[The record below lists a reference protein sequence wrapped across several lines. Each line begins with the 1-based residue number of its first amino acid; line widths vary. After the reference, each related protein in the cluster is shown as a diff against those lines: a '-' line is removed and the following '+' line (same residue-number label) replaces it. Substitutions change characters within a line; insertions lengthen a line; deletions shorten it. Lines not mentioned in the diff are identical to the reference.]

1 MYGDFFFGVV
11 ASVPAALWCHFAQHV
26 FVLFGY
32 EYFMQLLLMFLV
44 EDKFERT
51 ERILLHIQYSLLKV
65 MTDTYLVVQYH

>member
-1 MYGDFFFGVV
+1 MGIFSSVSWLPSRPRYG
-11 ASVPAALWCHFAQHV
+11 AHFAQHV

-65 MTDTYLVVQYH
+65 MTDTYLVVQYY